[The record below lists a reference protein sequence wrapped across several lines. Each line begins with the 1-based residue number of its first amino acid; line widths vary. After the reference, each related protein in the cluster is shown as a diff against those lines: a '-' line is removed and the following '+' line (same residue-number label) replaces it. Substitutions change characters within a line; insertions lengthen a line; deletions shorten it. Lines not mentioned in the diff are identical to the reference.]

1 MNSVCEERLE
11 EFDIPAFITFIFHL
25 NTSSKEH
32 LIEPSPPPI
41 TDAPAAGNFNT
52 AEAAPC
58 RRVRIEALIRGR
70 ALPKLSA
77 PKHERERG
85 INHLPRH
92 AKREREVAVAGP
104 QCQAAAKTF
113 KER

>member
-1 MNSVCEERLE
+1 MKIVCEERLE
-11 EFDIPAFITFIFHL
+11 EFDIPAFITFIFYL
-25 NTSSKEH
+25 NISSKEH

-41 TDAPAAGNFNT
+41 TDAPAGNFNT

-92 AKREREVAVAGP
+92 AKREVAVAGP